1 MTPERAERLVRD
13 LTNVQAKVFYAVPV
27 QEAWADTAIMQELR
41 RKGSNI
47 AMDVIRGCLNNL
59 ARMNLIREPQPRQ
72 FQQINHHQRADG
84 SPKDQPMPSPE
95 NTTTTHRPSSSSGV
109 LVKIENNPQGAK
121 VSALDRIA
129 RIAIA
134 LADIAKELEDVAIQ
148 VDEDLKGAGKDSQ
161 DLRDLRALLSRIN
174 GS

>member
-1 MTPERAERLVRD
+1 MTPERAERIVRD

-47 AMDVIRGCLNNL
+47 TMDVIRGCLNNL

-95 NTTTTHRPSSSSGV
+95 NTTTTHRPSV
-109 LVKIENNPQGAK
+109 PIIVPERAPTAK

-129 RIAIA
+129 RIAIT

>member
-13 LTNVQAKVFYAVPV
+13 LTNVQAKVFFAVPV
-27 QEAWADTAIMQELR
+27 QEAWADTTIMQELR
-41 RKGSNI
+41 RQGSNI
-47 AMDVIRGCLNNL
+47 AMDVIRGCLNSL
-59 ARMNLIREPQPRQ
+59 AKMNLIREPRSRH

-95 NTTTTHRPSSSSGV
+95 NTTTTHRPGTIS
-109 LVKIENNPQGAK
+109 VKIENHTQAAVK
-121 VSALDRIA
+121 VSSLDRIA
-129 RIAIA
+129 RIAVA

-161 DLRDLRALLSRIN
+161 DLRDLRALLSRI
-174 GS
+174 GAP